1 MSSGFTV
8 GIVDTSD
15 RGGEREKRG
24 LYALVVP
31 EYLGYARGDCGN
43 RGDRYVGSTVTAG
56 RAFLWLNILVSL
68 NPYISTILLLKS

>member
-31 EYLGYARGDCGN
+31 EYLGVLMYPTSGRDAR
-43 RGDRYVGSTVTAG
+43 
-56 RAFLWLNILVSL
+56 
-68 NPYISTILLLKS
+68 